1 MDIKNKNDSKWLI
14 ASTRV
19 DVNETWT
26 CQPIKQTLN
35 ALHICPEERRR
46 QAFESQ
52 KLCIYTTGSG
62 FLCFLASTCYQWK
75 NKKKGNFP
83 FTLNLQLGWDC
94 NLSVHGN
101 DL

>member
-19 DVNETWT
+19 DVNETWI

-62 FLCFLASTCYQWK
+62 FLWFLASTCYQWK
-75 NKKKGNFP
+75 NKKKEISHSH
-83 FTLNLQLGWDC
+83 LIC
-94 NLSVHGN
+94 S
-101 DL
+101 